1 MPSQWQ
7 AQLYE
12 AACGLEGKK
21 CSLIQEIPLEG
32 RELGQTMLRA
42 VERPDIL
49 KLWCTIADAR
59 IQLKR
64 LYPQIQ
70 N

>member
-21 CSLIQEIPLEG
+21 VQRLIQEIPLKPAALAATLQA
-32 RELGQTMLRA
+32 LGTGYQFNEMIKSL
-42 VERPDIL
+42 L
-49 KLWCTIADAR
+49 
-59 IQLKR
+59 
-64 LYPQIQ
+64 
-70 N
+70 